1 MANTAILA
9 IRIVS
14 DATKAAKE
22 LDKVSDKTS
31 RVGKVSAAAGKAF
44 AIGIGAAAVAAV
56 KFGNA
61 AAEDERE
68 AARLAQT
75 LKTAAGATD
84 AQVAATERWITAQ
97 GKALGVSDSELRP
110 AISRLAVATGD
121 LGEAQRLAALAMDV
135 SAGSGKSLKSV
146 TEALVRAQNG
156 SVAGLS
162 RMGVATKDAKG
173 NTLALEQ
180 ITRKLAATYKGAA
193 ANAADT
199 QAGKSE
205 RLKVRMEELQES
217 IGARL
222 IPVLLALTSAGLAVV
237 GWMEKHQTLTL
248 VLVGAVLGL
257 VGAVAAIN
265 GVMKAYTAITAAWAA
280 VTKAAAAAQRLLN
293 LAMRANP
300 IGLIITAVIALVA
313 LLVVLYKKN
322 ENVRRI
328 IQAVGRFGA
337 QAIGWIVSKVTELVR
352 WVGER
357 AVGAWNTLKPVV
369 LTVLKIVTAPT
380 RFWLNLILDVVK
392 WVKDKLPAAFNAAKS
407 VVVNAVNAMLA
418 PFRLL
423 KDLIDKILGAISKIK
438 LPDLPD
444 VGGGVPFIPGIRA
457 VAGAGVT
464 INVPITIP
472 NGFVGSESQLA
483 RALAPAFG
491 RELER
496 ISRRPG
502 R

>member
-14 DATKAAKE
+14 DATKAAKD

-31 RVGKVSAAAGKAF
+31 RMSRVSSAAGKAF
-44 AIGIGAAAVAAV
+44 ALGIGAAAVAAV

-75 LKTAAGATD
+75 LKRSAGATD

-97 GKALGVSDSELRP
+97 GKALGVSDTELRP

-121 LGEAQRLAALAMDV
+121 LGKAQRLASLAMDV
-135 SAGSGKSLKSV
+135 SAGSGKSLKQV

-156 SVAGLS
+156 SVTGLS
-162 RMGVATKDAKG
+162 RLGIATKDAKG
-173 NTLALEQ
+173 NTLSLEQ

-199 QAGKSE
+199 QAGKAE
-205 RLKVRMEELQES
+205 RLKVRMDELQES
-217 IGARL
+217 IGARV
-222 IPVLLALTSAGLAVV
+222 IPVLLALTTAGLAVV

-248 VLVGAVLGL
+248 VLVGALGAL
-257 VGAVAAIN
+257 LGIVAAVN
-265 GVMKAYTAITAAWAA
+265 VAMKVAAAVQVAWAA
-280 VTKAAAAAQRLLN
+280 ATKAAAVAQRILN
-293 LAMRANP
+293 VAMRANP
-300 IGLIITAVIALVA
+300 IGLVITAVIALVA

-337 QAIGWIVSKVTELVR
+337 AAIGWIVARVSELVG
-352 WVGER
+352 WVADKAPQAFNVMKGI
-357 AVGAWNTLKPVV
+357 V
-369 LTVLKIVTAPT
+369 LTVLRVITAPT
-380 RFWLNLILDVVK
+380 RLWLTVISNVVGF
-392 WVKDKLPAAFNAAKS
+392 VKDKLPGAFNAAKT
-407 VVVNAVNAMLA
+407 VVVTAVNAMLA

-423 KDLIDKILGAISKIK
+423 KDLIDKILSAISKIK

-444 VGGGVPFIPGIRA
+444 VGGGVPFIQGIRA
-457 VAGAGVT
+457 VAGGISPVNIT
-464 INVPITIP
+464 VNVPA
-472 NGFVGSESQLA
+472 GFVGSESQLA
-483 RALAPAFG
+483 QALAPAFG

-496 ISRRPG
+496 ISRRTG